1 MEDGWERVLRRG
13 QMPRYRYRDEIEEHW
28 ARTEQVQRARRKR
41 RAVIALALI
50 AIVVGIAFAPPVRS
64 QWQPYLDRLELGRP
78 TAISGYPWLVVK

>member
-1 MEDGWERVLRRG
+1 
-13 QMPRYRYRDEIEEHW
+13 
-28 ARTEQVQRARRKR
+28 
-41 RAVIALALI
+41 VIALALI